1 MNHDNLKRLKEAKQ
15 YQLLAVKAL
24 LPDYAAEHMEVI
36 RKEIK
41 EMMMECM
48 LELFSQEQYASH
60 AEEKKSNAGRSKGVK
75 KVDIS

>member
-15 YQLLAVKAL
+15 YQMLAVKAL
-24 LPDYAAEHMEVI
+24 LPEHAAEHMEVI
-36 RKEIK
+36 GKEIK

-48 LELFSQEQYASH
+48 LELFSQEKYASA
-60 AEEKKSNAGRSKGVK
+60 AEEKKSDARSSKGVK

>member
-1 MNHDNLKRLKEAKQ
+1 MNQDSLKRLKEAKQ

-36 RKEIK
+36 GKEIK

-48 LELFSQEQYASH
+48 LELFSQEKDASH
-60 AEEKKSNAGRSKGVK
+60 EEEKKSDTGRSKGVK